1 MNGTTEKELIAYN
14 QEILDVLEKLKAELP
29 EIPELDYFFDLARTY
44 HSIEAIREKR
54 PEILVMGTE
63 VPEELVLAPGKRV
76 YWILG
81 GSPRAGA
88 WAGELAPRDTD
99 PVSRSML
106 GFLENE
112 WDCLPEDAL
121 ILIPTVNDSRRK
133 IAYLLRR
140 AGRKVHTIDVPPVK
154 GAWAGRQWQRQW
166 ELCAEALSAHTGRR
180 ITPKKIRQISE
191 QTGFCSLQMKRLL
204 QLPNL
209 SGRLTGPCR
218 LFLLNSY
225 YWAEDRMEWGR
236 HLADLTKR
244 KKQMGGGGSGSRA
257 GSEEGKN
264 EILLMG
270 SPVYF
275 PNYKL
280 PFLLE
285 ESGLHVSLQIDSSI
299 QKLLSG
305 KKRSRKAG
313 DIPEPTMSFYQMDGS
328 DAYPK
333 NETLFSHVTEAAIS
347 KSIDGVVYQ
356 VLKGQIGHDFEL
368 ERYEGFFAARNIPV
382 FRLETDYNYQDVEQL
397 RIRLEAFREMLE
409 QRNYKDRQQSKYG
422 KEEQA
427 V

>member
-14 QEILDVLEKLKAELP
+14 QESLDVLEKLKAELP
-29 EIPELDYFFDLARTY
+29 EIPEFDYFFDLAQTY
-44 HSIEAIREKR
+44 HSIEAIREIR
-54 PEILVMGTE
+54 PEILVLGTE

-76 YWILG
+76 HWILG
-81 GSPRAGA
+81 GSPKAGT

-112 WDCLPEDAL
+112 WGCLPEDAL
-121 ILIPTVNDSRRK
+121 ILIPIVNDSRRK

-154 GAWAGRQWQRQW
+154 GAWAYRQWQRQW
-166 ELCAEALSAHTGRR
+166 ELCAEVLSAHTGRR
-180 ITPKKIRQISE
+180 ITPKRIRQISE

-209 SGRLTGPCR
+209 SDWLTGPC
-218 LFLLNSY
+218 
-225 YWAEDRMEWGR
+225 
-236 HLADLTKR
+236 
-244 KKQMGGGGSGSRA
+244 
-257 GSEEGKN
+257 
-264 EILLMG
+264 
-270 SPVYF
+270 
-275 PNYKL
+275 
-280 PFLLE
+280 
-285 ESGLHVSLQIDSSI
+285 
-299 QKLLSG
+299 
-305 KKRSRKAG
+305 
-313 DIPEPTMSFYQMDGS
+313 
-328 DAYPK
+328 PK

-368 ERYEGFFAARNIPV
+368 ERYEEFFAAQNIPV

-409 QRNYKDRQQSKYG
+409 QRDYKDRQ
-422 KEEQA
+422 
-427 V
+427 

>member
-14 QEILDVLEKLKAELP
+14 QENLDVLEKLKAELP
-29 EIPELDYFFDLARTY
+29 KIPELDYFFDLARAY

-63 VPEELVLAPGKRV
+63 VPEELVLAPGKSV

-81 GSPRAGA
+81 GSPRAGV

-99 PVSRSML
+99 PISRSML
-106 GFLENE
+106 GLLENE
-112 WDCLPEDAL
+112 WGCLPEDAL

-154 GAWAGRQWQRQW
+154 GAWACRQWQRQW

-180 ITPKKIRQISE
+180 ITSKRIRQISE

-209 SGRLTGPCR
+209 SDWLTGPCR

-236 HLADLTKR
+236 HVADLTKR
-244 KKQMGGGGSGSRA
+244 IKQMGGSGSRA
-257 GSEEGKN
+257 GIEKGKN
-264 EILLMG
+264 NILLMG

-305 KKRSRKAG
+305 KKRSRKTG
-313 DIPEPTMSFYQMDGS
+313 TIPEPALSFYQTDGS
-328 DAYPK
+328 DAYLR
-333 NETLFSHVTEAAIS
+333 NENLFSHVTETVIS
-347 KSIDGVVYQ
+347 KPIDGVVYQ

-368 ERYEGFFAARNIPV
+368 EWYEEFFAARNIPV

-409 QRNYKDRQQSKYG
+409 QRDYKDRQRGKYR